1 MLNQTANHYSY
12 KFRFNI
18 DKLPATSRDRVSG
31 KLIFFGFIFGLTFIA
46 LAAFEAF
53 SYFYYGTEQ
62 VYTFDLP
69 TRFSPEDILLQ
80 RYIFDGILLF
90 LGILIVMLSVYAFF
104 QRKIIC
110 YDGENISI
118 THKSIFSEPK
128 TETEPLY
135 NYLGVLLRVEYYQL
149 GLISRNRYIIELYHP
164 EKKKR
169 IPLYISTS
177 NRNVRQAWEYY
188 SAKLK
193 MPALFM
199 TDHGLI
205 SRHHSELN
213 KTLRDMVGKW
223 HLKSLYYED
232 NNVPSEIKCRKKDDR
247 TIIKE
252 RQLFFDVYSLLAML
266 GIVILSS
273 LAISAV
279 INYELVLTYIGLG
292 TFTAAI
298 IFCLIVILLSV
309 ISLFSKDVLIIN
321 DDRILLGHNILFLR
335 RDSEYVQKNQIAA
348 VDIGH
353 NPTTDRYYLSII
365 SNDRSLIFGKNMPV
379 EVLRWV
385 RGFVIKEIAK

>member
-31 KLIFFGFIFGLTFIA
+31 KLIFFGVIFGLAFIA

-335 RDSEYVQKNQIAA
+335 RDSEYVQKDQIAA

>member
-31 KLIFFGFIFGLTFIA
+31 KLIFFGFIFGLAFIA

-90 LGILIVMLSVYAFF
+90 LGISIVMLSVYAFF

-335 RDSEYVQKNQIAA
+335 RDSEYVQKDQIAA